1 MGYNQ
6 TYIYHPHQVTV
17 KKKDMNKDNIQELL
31 KPRYKVI
38 ADYPGNEIPIGT
50 ILFKHNNTYWTDGKQ
65 YEFYEPEK
73 TFIEY
78 PHLFRRLE
86 WWEDRDVKDMPEY
99 VKCIKTP
106 DNFHFPDRVYRINY
120 LNGIA
125 YSDISIAVVFE
136 TNCYLPATETEYLNQ
151 TNQP

>member
-1 MGYNQ
+1 
-6 TYIYHPHQVTV
+6 
-17 KKKDMNKDNIQELL
+17 MNKDNIQELL
-31 KPRYKVI
+31 KPRYLVNTPWFPSNNYQSGDIVTPDKFTGWHPK
-38 ADYPGNEIPIGT
+38 DYPVI
-50 ILFKHNNTYWTDGKQ
+50 
-65 YEFYEPEK
+65 
-73 TFIEY
+73 
-78 PHLFRRLE
+78 FRRLD
-86 WWEDRDVKDMPEY
+86 WWEYLDVKDMPGY

-151 TNQP
+151 TNHEQRTGN